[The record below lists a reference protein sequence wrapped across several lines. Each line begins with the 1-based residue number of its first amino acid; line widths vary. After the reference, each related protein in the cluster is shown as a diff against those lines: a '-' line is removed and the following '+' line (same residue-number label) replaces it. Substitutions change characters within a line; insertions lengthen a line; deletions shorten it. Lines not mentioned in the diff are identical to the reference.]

1 MLNQRQRH
9 LPRRGAFLFYL
20 LAAFVCVGLSAQS
33 ARAQVAVD
41 LQLIDN
47 VIYYIADFDITGG
60 GRPVDIFSCSFNGAP
75 RSLKLRVLMT
85 SDRYPAPLLEA
96 LTRPFAF
103 TGNLLITYRDFRNT
117 NPNISI
123 ERFIYNSD
131 QLGQLSDAILRTGQ
145 LPSGRYD
152 ITVQALDPS
161 GNLLG
166 QDTETLII
174 SNPIS
179 LDLIS
184 PGQYAGSA
192 ECPTLFSPLPQFTWN
207 SDADKF
213 IITVCE
219 LLPTNSS
226 PEDVMQNPPRVQRT
240 LRRNQDFFGTPTF
253 QYPTGGLPLVPGRI
267 YYWQALALIPS
278 ANGEVQLPSEIWC
291 FKIHSNDA
299 QQNDAQMQQLLSFL
313 SSWGLQD
320 LWELFKPGGPLYGFK
335 PTGKVIINGKSIDLA
350 ELLVLLQNGSIKI
363 KGYNV
368 E

>member
-9 LPRRGAFLFYL
+9 LPRRGVSFILM
-20 LAAFVCVGLSAQS
+20 LATLASVGLSAQS
-33 ARAQVAVD
+33 AVAQVAVD

-47 VIYYIADFDITGG
+47 VIYYISDFDITGG
-60 GRPVDIFSCSFNGAP
+60 GRPVDLFSCSFNGAP
-75 RSLKLRVLMT
+75 RSLKLRVLMS
-85 SDRYPAPLLEA
+85 SDRFPTPLLEA

-103 TGNLLITYRDFRNT
+103 SGNLLISYRDFRNT
-117 NPNISI
+117 NPNISV
-123 ERFIYNSD
+123 ERFTYNSD
-131 QLGQLSDAILRTGQ
+131 QLGQLGDAILRTGQ

-161 GNLLG
+161 GALLG

-184 PGQYAGSA
+184 PGQYAGMS

-219 LLPTNSS
+219 QLPTNTSI
-226 PEDVMQNPPRVQRT
+226 EDVMQNPPRVRMT

-253 QYPTGGLPLVPGRI
+253 QYPTGGLPLQPGRV
-267 YYWQALALIPS
+267 YYWQVIALIQS
-278 ANGEVQLPSEIWC
+278 ASGEVQLPSEIWC

-299 QQNDAQMQQLLSFL
+299 QQTAVQMQQLMSLLASL
-313 SSWGLQD
+313 GLQE
-320 LWELFKPGGPLYGFK
+320 LWELFKPGGPLANFQ
-335 PTGKVIINGKSIDLA
+335 PTGKIIMNGKSIDLA
-350 ELLVLLQNGSIKI
+350 ELLMLLQNGSIKI